1 MDTPKISVIIPVYNA
16 EKYLE
21 KCLDS
26 ILQQTFREIEVIC
39 VDDGSQDAS
48 KQILRRYASQDARV
62 IVVEQKNMYAGVARN
77 RGMELAKGKYLIFL
91 DADDFFHPD
100 MLRRAYACSEQY
112 RADITIF
119 NVKCFSDQTKI
130 TFKGKWLY
138 NKDLIPQKQPFSMHD
153 IYSQIFQITTASPWN
168 KLFNR
173 EFIQR
178 EQILFQGTRSTNDVY
193 FVNLAL
199 ALAERIVTI
208 DRSLLYYRVD
218 TKNNLQNTQEQSPLD
233 FYTACRAL
241 KKSLEQRKAFQNVE
255 QSFVNFALS
264 CTMNALRKVKNEES
278 FRDICEC
285 FRREIAMELGIHSH
299 IEDRDYFYNDEDY
312 RILIHLCNASIPS
325 NKDSIFNLTGS
336 NNLDKKPLPGLRKW
350 RGILLCFYHHGL
362 FYTLNEVLKTLKNR
376 LG

>member
-153 IYSQIFQITTASPWN
+153 IYSQIFQITTAAPWN

-193 FVNLAL
+193 FVIWRWHLQSGLSQLTAL
-199 ALAERIVTI
+199 YCI
-208 DRSLLYYRVD
+208 
-218 TKNNLQNTQEQSPLD
+218 
-233 FYTACRAL
+233 TA
-241 KKSLEQRKAFQNVE
+241 
-255 QSFVNFALS
+255 
-264 CTMNALRKVKNEES
+264 
-278 FRDICEC
+278 
-285 FRREIAMELGIHSH
+285 
-299 IEDRDYFYNDEDY
+299 
-312 RILIHLCNASIPS
+312 
-325 NKDSIFNLTGS
+325 
-336 NNLDKKPLPGLRKW
+336 
-350 RGILLCFYHHGL
+350 
-362 FYTLNEVLKTLKNR
+362 
-376 LG
+376 

>member
-1 MDTPKISVIIPVYNA
+1 MDKPKISVVIPVYNA

-39 VDDGSQDAS
+39 VDDGSQDTS
-48 KQILRRYASQDARV
+48 KQILLRYASQDSRV
-62 IVVEQKNMYAGVARN
+62 IVVEQSNMYAGVARN

-100 MLRRAYACSEQY
+100 MLRRAYVCSEQH

-130 TFKGKWLY
+130 TFNGKWLY
-138 NKDLIPQKQPFSMHD
+138 NKDLIPQKQPFSIHD
-153 IYSQIFQITTASPWN
+153 ICSQIFQITTAAPWN

-178 EQILFQGTRSTNDVY
+178 ERILFQGTRSTNDVY

-199 ALAERIVTI
+199 VLAERIVTM

-218 TKNNLQNTQEQSPLD
+218 TKNNLQNTQEQSPFD
-233 FYTACRAL
+233 FYVACRAL
-241 KKSLEQRKAFQNVE
+241 KESLEQRKILQVVE

-264 CTMNALRKVKNEES
+264 CTINALRKVKSEES
-278 FRDICEC
+278 FQNICKC
-285 FRREIAMELGIHSH
+285 FQREIAVELGIYSH
-299 IEDRDYFYNDEDY
+299 IKDHTYFYNDEDY
-312 RILIHLCNASIPS
+312 RILINLYNSSVPK

-336 NNLDKKPLPGLRKW
+336 NHLDKKSLPGLRKW
-350 RGILLCFYHHGL
+350 QGILLCFYNHGL
-362 FYTLNEVLKTLKNR
+362 FYTLNEILKKLKK
-376 LG
+376 

>member
-1 MDTPKISVIIPVYNA
+1 MDKPKISVIIPVYNA

-48 KQILRRYASQDARV
+48 KQILWRYASQDSRV
-62 IVVEQKNMYAGVARN
+62 IVIEQKNMYAGVARN
-77 RGMELAKGKYLIFL
+77 RAMELAKGKYLIFL

-100 MLRRAYACSEQY
+100 MLRRAYASSEQY

-130 TFKGKWLY
+130 TFHGKWLY
-138 NKDLIPQKQPFSMHD
+138 NKNLIPQRQPFSMYD
-153 IYSQIFQITTASPWN
+153 ICSQIFQITTAAPWN

-178 EQILFQGTRSTNDVY
+178 EKIYFQGTHSTNDVY

-199 ALAERIVTI
+199 ALAKRIVTI

-218 TKNNLQNTQEQSPLD
+218 TKNNLQNTQEKSPFD

-241 KKSLEQRKAFQNVE
+241 KESLEQRKVFQVVE
-255 QSFVNFALS
+255 RSFVNFALS
-264 CTMNALRKVKNEES
+264 CSINALRRVKSEES
-278 FRDICEC
+278 FQNICEC
-285 FRREIAMELGIHSH
+285 LQQEIAMELGIYSH
-299 IEDRDYFYNDEDY
+299 IEDYDYFYNDEDY
-312 RILIHLCNASIPS
+312 RILINLCNSSVPR
-325 NKDSIFNLTGS
+325 NKDSIFNLTEA
-336 NNLDKKPLPGLRKW
+336 NNLDQKLLHGLRKW
-350 RGILLCFYHHGL
+350 RGFLLCFYNHGL
-362 FYTLNEVLKTLKNR
+362 FYTLNEVLKTLKSR

>member
-130 TFKGKWLY
+130 TFK
-138 NKDLIPQKQPFSMHD
+138 
-153 IYSQIFQITTASPWN
+153 
-168 KLFNR
+168 
-173 EFIQR
+173 
-178 EQILFQGTRSTNDVY
+178 
-193 FVNLAL
+193 
-199 ALAERIVTI
+199 
-208 DRSLLYYRVD
+208 
-218 TKNNLQNTQEQSPLD
+218 
-233 FYTACRAL
+233 
-241 KKSLEQRKAFQNVE
+241 
-255 QSFVNFALS
+255 
-264 CTMNALRKVKNEES
+264 
-278 FRDICEC
+278 
-285 FRREIAMELGIHSH
+285 
-299 IEDRDYFYNDEDY
+299 
-312 RILIHLCNASIPS
+312 
-325 NKDSIFNLTGS
+325 
-336 NNLDKKPLPGLRKW
+336 
-350 RGILLCFYHHGL
+350 
-362 FYTLNEVLKTLKNR
+362 
-376 LG
+376 